1 MTGGQIE
8 TAAKVADDAGG
19 AGHRTRKGVTDLV
32 LRDIDPVL
40 VDRIRR
46 ISVARGWTQ
55 HQTVMHLLEQGLF
68 ASEYEVTGGL
78 QHPEVDALA
87 EAIAALKALPAGN
100 TPDSRRTLL

>member
-1 MTGGQIE
+1 M
-8 TAAKVADDAGG
+8 
-19 AGHRTRKGVTDLV
+19 TDLV
-32 LRDIDPVL
+32 LRDIDPLL

-55 HQTVMHLLEQGLF
+55 YQTVMHLLEQGLF

-100 TPDSRRTLL
+100 SP